1 MCRVVVDVFNYA
13 DGRVFEYS
21 SVTDLSAEA
30 ILVAAGL
37 GFCLS
42 LLFFMDQ
49 NISAAMVAS
58 PENRSV
64 PRRRG
69 RQSREQ
75 VRDTP
80 PWSPVPRTGQC
91 HTAMVASPENRS
103 VSRRHGRHSRKQVS
117 VTPP

>member
-64 PRRRG
+64 PRHRG
-69 RQSREQ
+69 RQVRE
-75 VRDTP
+75 
-80 PWSPVPRTGQC
+80 
-91 HTAMVASPENRS
+91 
-103 VSRRHGRHSRKQVS
+103 QVS
-117 VTPP
+117 VTSGLPVEVSCHECQFRTRGQCDVTIVLKLVGTS

>member
-1 MCRVVVDVFNYA
+1 MDVFNYA

-69 RQSREQ
+69 RQFREQ
-75 VRDTP
+75 VSATP
-80 PWSPVPRTGQC
+80 PWSPSPRTGQC
-91 HTAMVASPENRS
+91 HVRVAS
-103 VSRRHGRHSRKQVS
+103 
-117 VTPP
+117 